1 MWLLANIRNGKLI
14 LINVIQ
20 MIACVVLNRMKLSLK
35 LFVYGLAFFFGFIQ
49 TCGYHLNDL
58 GCACACDSDRMLPT
72 TYFFN
77 GTK

>member
-35 LFVYGLAFFFGFIQ
+35 LFVYGLAFFLVLSRPVDII
-49 TCGYHLNDL
+49 
-58 GCACACDSDRMLPT
+58 
-72 TYFFN
+72 
-77 GTK
+77 